1 MADIIIL
8 VIIAGAAVIGYKK
21 GLVHSVFNL
30 GYHFVALIAAAIF
43 YPMVSKWLVG
53 TKLYNII
60 FESITQRVTEGGF
73 INVEAL
79 PDFMQQTAQA
89 GINAA
94 AENTAA
100 TVTNLIVTIVS
111 IVIVFVV
118 VKLALSIVS
127 KAINSFAKL
136 PVIKGFNKLGGFAFG
151 ILSGIVIVYVLLAV
165 VAMFPQSQITGFI
178 EQGTFAQSMYNN
190 NIVMKCIFK

>member
-30 GYHFVALIAAAIF
+30 GYHFVALIAAAVF
-43 YPMVSKWLVG
+43 YPMVSSWLTG
-53 TKLYNII
+53 TRLYSMI
-60 FESITQRVTEGGF
+60 FDSITKRVASGGF

-79 PDFMQQTAQA
+79 PEFMRQTAQT

-118 VKLALSIVS
+118 VKFTLSIIS
-127 KAINSFAKL
+127 KVINSFAKL
-136 PVIKGFNKLGGFAFG
+136 PVIKGFNKLGGFMFG
-151 ILSGIVIVYVLLAV
+151 ILSGIVIVYVVLAIA
-165 VAMFPQSQITGFI
+165 AMFPQSQITGFI

-190 NIVMKCIFK
+190 NLVMKCIFK

>member
-1 MADIIIL
+1 M
-8 VIIAGAAVIGYKK
+8 
-21 GLVHSVFNL
+21 
-30 GYHFVALIAAAIF
+30 
-43 YPMVSKWLVG
+43 
-53 TKLYNII
+53 
-60 FESITQRVTEGGF
+60 
-73 INVEAL
+73 EAL